1 MGATSLLTPPQPG
14 KPTDHQAVEAQL
26 KAFSRRIDGV
36 LRGQFANRRLRRML
50 RPMKSA
56 AEKSQTVGFWI
67 PSKWSL
73 FFGGAPLLLLV
84 PKIRVHV
91 PILGHWAF
99 LTEAAVAI
107 ALALAFT
114 FELLLLPKLSLAKY
128 RFGLM
133 RLDHRQSEGTFP
145 DTYLCAPVRD
155 SRSGFNSV
163 QWKSARGV
171 EPGDI
176 LAAVSDAKGNGV
188 ALILLRTE
196 GRLPVIAWFRD
207 LYQDDVLPPLSDEVK
222 ALAHAFDESCDL
234 FLQIGQKAERSRA
247 LRSKRSTP
255 MVRNPEQSWRG
266 TVLPAETQHRLMAM
280 AADFAAGKPTAPN
293 GLLLF
298 GPPGTGKTLVAKAL
312 ADSIGCAFFPLTL
325 PDLKAV
331 YVGESGERV
340 REVWNKALAETRA
353 VIFVDEC
360 DGVFTRRGSVNTDRN
375 TDDVVNAFIAQW
387 DGFSK
392 QTTVLVVGA
401 TNRQDLIDPAVL
413 SRFDEQVK
421 IGMPDA
427 VQRKEILR
435 TALIELDTPTELPAT
450 TGELTEGLS
459 GRDLTGIAK
468 RLARDIGSGLSLD
481 HALLERHASALR
493 RQGSTETAA
502 SARWDT
508 LVLPDPTMKD
518 LKATAGLL
526 AHAAIFQDKGISVPR
541 GLLLYGPPG
550 TGKTQIARTLANETG
565 LHFIAAST
573 ADIKQGWLGQSG
585 QKVRE
590 LFERARESA
599 PALLFIDEIDII
611 AGTRGSNDSMQT
623 EIIGQLLQE
632 MDGAKASPQHVFVL
646 AATNRIDQIDPA
658 ILSRLPKQIEIPL
671 PDSHAVHRLLEVMLA
686 NKPLGFDLAREI
698 ANLVARAQGWSGREL
713 RNWVEHAEQS
723 AVIRVMETG
732 NPASI
737 SLQLD
742 DFRDASLSAA
752 RTAGNAQSAPGA
764 FQPYGSKP

>member
-1 MGATSLLTPPQPG
+1 MAATSLSAPIPPG
-14 KPTDHQAVEAQL
+14 KPTDHQAAEAQL
-26 KAFSRRIDGV
+26 KDFSKRIDGK
-36 LRGQFANRRLRRML
+36 LRAQFAHRRLRRML
-50 RPMKSA
+50 RPMGSA
-56 AEKSQTVGFWI
+56 AEKSQTVALWV
-67 PSKWSL
+67 PSMWSL
-73 FFGGAPLLLLV
+73 LMGGAPLLLLV
-84 PKIRVHV
+84 PRIRVHAPV
-91 PILGHWAF
+91 VSHWPF
-99 LTEAAVAI
+99 LTDAAIAV

-114 FELLLLPKLSLAKY
+114 FELFLLPKLSLAKY

-133 RLDHRQSEGTFP
+133 RLEHRQSEGTFP
-145 DTYLCAPVRD
+145 DTYLRAPVRD
-155 SRSGFNSV
+155 SRSGFSSV

-176 LAAVSDAKGNGV
+176 VVAVNDAKDNGV

-196 GRLPVIAWFRD
+196 GRLPVIVWFRN
-207 LYQDDVLPPLSDEVK
+207 LYQEDVLPPLSEEVK
-222 ALAHAFDESCDL
+222 SLAHAFDECCDL
-234 FLQIGQKAERSRA
+234 FLQAGQKAERSRA
-247 LRSKRSTP
+247 LRSKRATP
-255 MVRNPEQSWRG
+255 PVRDPEQSWRG
-266 TVLPAETQHRLMAM
+266 TILPAETKHRLMAM
-280 AADFAAGKPTAPN
+280 AADFAAGKPTAPS

-325 PDLKAV
+325 PDLKAA
-331 YVGESGERV
+331 YIGESGERV
-340 REVWNKALAETRA
+340 RELWNKALAEPRA
-353 VIFVDEC
+353 LIFVDEC
-360 DGVFTRRGSVNTDRN
+360 DGVFARRGSINTDRN
-375 TDDVVNAFIAQW
+375 TEDVVNAFIAQW

-392 QTTVLVVGA
+392 QTTVMVVGA

-421 IGMPDA
+421 IGLPDA
-427 VQRKEILR
+427 IQRKEILR
-435 TALIELDTPTELPAT
+435 TALTELNLSSELPGT

-459 GRDLTGIAK
+459 GRDLAGIAK
-468 RLARDIGSGLSLD
+468 RLARDIGSGSALD
-481 HALLERHASALR
+481 HTLLERHASALR
-493 RQGSTETAA
+493 RQGSTETIA

-508 LVLPDPTMKD
+508 LVLPDPTIKD

-526 AHAAIFQDKGISVPR
+526 AHAAVFQGKGISVPR

-565 LHFIAAST
+565 LRFIAAST

-611 AGTRGSNDSMQT
+611 SGTRGGNDSMQT

-658 ILSRLPKQIEIPL
+658 LLSRLPKQIEIPL
-671 PDSHAVHRLLEVMLA
+671 PDADAIRRLFEVMLA
-686 NKPLGFDLAREI
+686 GKPLAFDLEREV
-698 ANLVARAQGWSGREL
+698 ANLAARAQGWSGRAL
-713 RNWVEHAEQS
+713 RNWIEQAEQN
-723 AVIRVMETG
+723 AVIRAMENG
-732 NPASI
+732 DPASI
-737 SLQLD
+737 SLQLE
-742 DFRDASLSAA
+742 DFRDTRSSQID
-752 RTAGNAQSAPGA
+752 RA
-764 FQPYGSKP
+764 FP

>member
-1 MGATSLLTPPQPG
+1 MGATSLQAPWRSG
-14 KPTDHQAVEAQL
+14 KPDDHQAVEAQL
-26 KAFSRRIDGV
+26 KDFSKRIDGK
-36 LRGQFANRRLRRML
+36 LRAQFTHRRLRRLL
-50 RPMKSA
+50 RPMRSA
-56 AEKSQTVGFWI
+56 AEKSQSVALWI
-67 PSKWSL
+67 PSRWSL
-73 FFGGAPLLLLV
+73 LIGGIPLLLLI
-84 PKIRVHV
+84 PKIRAHV
-91 PILGHWAF
+91 PVASHWPF
-99 LTEAAVAI
+99 LADAGVVVAI
-107 ALALAFT
+107 LLAFT
-114 FELLLLPKLSLAKY
+114 FELFVLPRLSLAKY

-133 RLDHRQSEGTFP
+133 RLEQRQNDGAFP
-145 DTYLCAPVRD
+145 DGYLYAPVRD
-155 SRSGFNSV
+155 SRSGFGSV
-163 QWKSARGV
+163 QWKSARGI

-176 LAAVSDAKGNGV
+176 AVAVGDAKGNGV

-207 LYQDDVLPPLSDEVK
+207 LYQEDVLPPLSDEVK

-234 FLQIGQKAERSRA
+234 FLQAGQKAERSRA
-247 LRSKRSTP
+247 LRSKRSTTP
-255 MVRNPEQSWRG
+255 ARDPEQSWRN
-266 TVLPAETQHRLMAM
+266 TILPAETKHRLMAM
-280 AADFAAGKPTAPN
+280 VADFAAGKPTAPS

-298 GPPGTGKTLVAKAL
+298 GPPGTGKTLVAKAM
-312 ADSIGCAFFPLTL
+312 ADSIGCAFFPLSL
-325 PDLKAV
+325 PDLKAA
-331 YVGESGERV
+331 YIGESGERV
-340 REVWNKALAETRA
+340 RELWNKALAEPRA
-353 VIFVDEC
+353 LIFVDEC
-360 DGVFTRRGSVNTDRN
+360 DGVFARRGSVNTDRN

-392 QTTVLVVGA
+392 QTSVLVVGA

-421 IGMPDA
+421 IGLPDA
-427 VQRKEILR
+427 PQRRDILQSAL
-435 TALIELDTPTELPAT
+435 TALGVPAPLPAT
-450 TGELTEGLS
+450 AGELTEGLS
-459 GRDLTGIAK
+459 GRDLAGIAK
-468 RLARDIGSGLSLD
+468 RLARDIGSGLGLD

-526 AHAAIFQDKGISVPR
+526 AHAAVFQGKGISVPR

-565 LHFIAAST
+565 LRFIAAST

-611 AGTRGSNDSMQT
+611 AGTRGGNDSMQT

-646 AATNRIDQIDPA
+646 AATNRIDQIDA
-658 ILSRLPKQIEIPL
+658 ALLSRLPKQIEIPL
-671 PDSHAVHRLLEVMLA
+671 PDSHAVRRLFEVMLA
-686 NKPLGFDLAREI
+686 GKPLAFDLQRDV
-698 ANLVARAQGWSGREL
+698 ANLAAHADGWSGREL
-713 RNWVEHAEQS
+713 RNWIERAEQS
-723 AVIRVMETG
+723 AVIRAMESN

-737 SLQLD
+737 SLQLE
-742 DFRDASLSAA
+742 DFQA
-752 RTAGNAQSAPGA
+752 TAHNGHQAGTA
-764 FQPYGSKP
+764 YLL

>member
-1 MGATSLLTPPQPG
+1 MGASSHLAPTHPG
-14 KPTDHQAVEAQL
+14 KPTDHQAAEAQL
-26 KAFSRRIDGV
+26 KDFSRRIDGK
-36 LRGQFANRRLRRML
+36 LRAQFAHRRLRRML
-50 RPMKSA
+50 RPMKSPV
-56 AEKSQTVGFWI
+56 EKSQTVALWV
-67 PSKWSL
+67 PSSWSL
-73 FFGGAPLLLLV
+73 IVGGAPLLLLI
-84 PKIRVHV
+84 PRVRAHV
-91 PILGHWAF
+91 PTVGHWPF
-99 LTEAAVAI
+99 LTDAAVVV
-107 ALALAFT
+107 ALALALAI
-114 FELLLLPKLSLAKY
+114 ELFVLPKLSLAKY

-133 RLDHRQSEGTFP
+133 RLEHRQSEGTFP
-145 DTYLCAPVRD
+145 DGYLRAPVRD
-155 SRSGFNSV
+155 SRSGFGSV

-176 LAAVSDAKGNGV
+176 VVAVNDAKGNGV

-207 LYQDDVLPPLSDEVK
+207 LYQEDVLPPLSDEIK

-234 FLQIGQKAERSRA
+234 FLQAGQKAERSRA

-255 MVRNPEQSWRG
+255 TARDPEQPWRG
-266 TVLPAETQHRLMAM
+266 TILPAETKHRLMAM
-280 AADFAAGKPTAPN
+280 AADFSAGKPTAPS

-325 PDLKAV
+325 PDLKAS
-331 YVGESGERV
+331 YIGESGERV
-340 REVWNKALAETRA
+340 RELWNKALAEPRA
-353 VIFVDEC
+353 LIFVDEC
-360 DGVFTRRGSVNTDRN
+360 DGVFSRRGSINTDRS
-375 TDDVVNAFIAQW
+375 TEDVVNAFIAQW

-421 IGMPDA
+421 IGLPDA
-427 VQRKEILR
+427 LQRREILR
-435 TALIELDTPTELPAT
+435 TALAELDSSAELPVT
-450 TGELTEGLS
+450 VGELTEGLS
-459 GRDLTGIAK
+459 GRDLAGIAK
-468 RLARDIGSGLSLD
+468 RLARDIGSGLALD
-481 HALLERHASALR
+481 HALIERHASALR

-526 AHAAIFQDKGISVPR
+526 AHAAVFQGKGISVPR

-565 LHFIAAST
+565 LRFIAAST

-599 PALLFIDEIDII
+599 PSLLFIDEIDII
-611 AGTRGSNDSMQT
+611 AGARGGNDSMQT

-658 ILSRLPKQIEIPL
+658 VLSRLPKQIEIPL
-671 PDSHAVHRLLEVMLA
+671 PDAQAVRRLLEVMLA
-686 NKPLGFDLAREI
+686 GKPVAFDLERET
-698 ANLVARAQGWSGREL
+698 ANLAARAQGWSGREL
-713 RNWVEHAEQS
+713 RNWIEHAEQS
-723 AVIRVMETG
+723 AVIRAMEHG

-737 SLQLD
+737 SLQLE
-742 DFRDASLSAA
+742 DFRDTSLIRSWSPDD
-752 RTAGNAQSAPGA
+752 TQW
-764 FQPYGSKP
+764 KP

>member
-1 MGATSLLTPPQPG
+1 MAATSLSAPIPPG
-14 KPTDHQAVEAQL
+14 KPTDHQAAEAQL
-26 KAFSRRIDGV
+26 KDFSKRIDGK
-36 LRGQFANRRLRRML
+36 LRAQFAHRRLRRML
-50 RPMKSA
+50 RPMGSA
-56 AEKSQTVGFWI
+56 AEKSQTVALWV
-67 PSKWSL
+67 PSMWSL
-73 FFGGAPLLLLV
+73 LMGGAPLLLLV
-84 PKIRVHV
+84 PRIRVHAPV
-91 PILGHWAF
+91 VSHWPF
-99 LTEAAVAI
+99 LTDAAIAV

-114 FELLLLPKLSLAKY
+114 FELFLLPKLSLAKY

-133 RLDHRQSEGTFP
+133 RLEHRQSEGTFP
-145 DTYLCAPVRD
+145 DTYLRTPVRD
-155 SRSGFNSV
+155 SRSGFSSV

-176 LAAVSDAKGNGV
+176 VVAVNDAKDNGI

-196 GRLPVIAWFRD
+196 GRLPVIVWFRN
-207 LYQDDVLPPLSDEVK
+207 LYQEDVLPPLSDEVK

-234 FLQIGQKAERSRA
+234 FLEAGQKAERSRA

-255 MVRNPEQSWRG
+255 TPRDPEQSWRK
-266 TVLPAETQHRLMAM
+266 TILPAETKHRLMAM
-280 AADFAAGKPTAPN
+280 AADFAAGKPTAPS

-325 PDLKAV
+325 PDLKAA
-331 YVGESGERV
+331 YIGESGERV
-340 REVWNKALAETRA
+340 REVWNKALAEPRA
-353 VIFVDEC
+353 LIFVDEC
-360 DGVFTRRGSVNTDRN
+360 DGVFTRRGSINTDRN
-375 TDDVVNAFIAQW
+375 TEDVVNAFIAQW

-392 QTTVLVVGA
+392 QTTVMVVGA
-401 TNRQDLIDPAVL
+401 TNRQDLMDPAVL

-421 IGMPDA
+421 IGLPDA
-427 VQRKEILR
+427 VQRKEILHA
-435 TALIELDTPTELPAT
+435 ALTELNLSAMLPAT
-450 TGELTEGLS
+450 VGELTEGLS
-459 GRDLTGIAK
+459 GRDLAGIAK
-468 RLARDIGSGLSLD
+468 RLARDIGGGMALD

-526 AHAAIFQDKGISVPR
+526 AHAAVFQGKGISVPR

-565 LHFIAAST
+565 LRFIAAST

-599 PALLFIDEIDII
+599 PSLLFIDEIDII
-611 AGTRGSNDSMQT
+611 SGTRGGNDSMQT

-632 MDGAKASPQHVFVL
+632 MDGAKASAQHVFVL

-658 ILSRLPKQIEIPL
+658 LLSRLPKQIEIPL
-671 PDSHAVHRLLEVMLA
+671 PDAYAIHRLLEVMLTG
-686 NKPLGFDLAREI
+686 KPLAFDLEREA
-698 ANLVARAQGWSGREL
+698 ANLVVHAQGWSGRDL
-713 RNWVEHAEQS
+713 RNWIERAEQS
-723 AVIRVMETG
+723 AVIRAMENG
-732 NPASI
+732 DPASI
-737 SLQLD
+737 SLRLE
-742 DFRDASLSAA
+742 DFRNGSSSQTD
-752 RTAGNAQSAPGA
+752 RA
-764 FQPYGSKP
+764 FP